1 LKGIAE
7 GTYKNKHA
15 EAAKLYIYTIT
26 YTCTYA
32 HIHTGT
38 WRGLAKIVVETEV
51 VIEEQILHILRRVV
65 AAPSPG
71 AIIAEKTAALEREC
85 SCRARARMLLAV
97 SDTVFGWGS
106 RPLVSFAQY
115 LAGRWRGRQCSLAS
129 RRQVWCLLSAAIRLL
144 GITRGVSFRVRGQSS
159 PHRAKQRLS
168 PGRARDHPALNA
180 LA

>member
-1 LKGIAE
+1 MKGIAE

-26 YTCTYA
+26 YTYTYA

-115 LAGRWRGRQCSLAS
+115 LAGRLERPAVLPCVAQTGMVSPVGGDQAPRYHPWG
-129 RRQVWCLLSAAIRLL
+129 LL
-144 GITRGVSFRVRGQSS
+144 
-159 PHRAKQRLS
+159 
-168 PGRARDHPALNA
+168 
-180 LA
+180 